1 MEWKPRRDV
10 IRNKVRDVTF
20 GRVLYSLRREAWR
33 RGIGRT
39 RRYVRMNN
47 SLGSERS
54 LRELEL
60 LWVPGCLLCLLKGF

>member
-10 IRNKVRDVTF
+10 MIRNKVRDVTF

-39 RRYVRMNN
+39 RRYVRYI
-47 SLGSERS
+47 RVT
-54 LRELEL
+54 
-60 LWVPGCLLCLLKGF
+60 LWGLSAA